1 MLFNWLGEC
10 YNEFGDTMITIY
22 KNEAGKLV
30 QKNDVELNTWI
41 NISHH
46 NETELKEISEK
57 TGIHYELLIKL
68 MDNQELSRVELR
80 DGETLIVLKLP
91 IEKEKGY
98 RTVPLGIII
107 TPHYLVSVCDSGESF
122 FQELLE
128 NHKLSTVEKT
138 NFVIQVIYK
147 VASTYLSYLQK
158 IEQRLEQ
165 KEKNLYTATSN
176 DSLKE
181 LLQIEK
187 SLVYFHT
194 ALNSNELVLE
204 RIMAGNVLPLFKS
217 DDILLEDAVI
227 ENKQAISMANLYQAL
242 LANMTESYGTIISN
256 NLNQVMKFLAGMT
269 IVISIPTMISS
280 FMGMNVDLGFFH
292 DYPFA
297 FLLLIFISLVIS
309 LITAYIFKRKNWL

>member
-1 MLFNWLGEC
+1 
-10 YNEFGDTMITIY
+10 MITIY
-22 KNEAGKLV
+22 KSENQKLI
-30 QKNDVELNTWI
+30 QKNEVEINSWI

-57 TGIHYELLIKL
+57 TGIHHELLIKL
-68 MDNQELSRVELR
+68 MDNQELSRVEIR

-98 RTVPLGIII
+98 RTIPLGIII
-107 TPHYLVSVCDSGESF
+107 TPNYLVSVCDSGEHF

-158 IEQRLEQ
+158 IEQKLEL

-217 DDILLEDAVI
+217 DDLLLEDAVI

-280 FMGMNVDLGFFH
+280 FMGMNVDLGLFN
-292 DYPFA
+292 DYRFA
-297 FLLLIFISLVIS
+297 FPALVFISLVIS

>member
-1 MLFNWLGEC
+1 
-10 YNEFGDTMITIY
+10 MIKIY
-22 KNEAGKLV
+22 KSGV
-30 QKNDVELNTWI
+30 QKLIQIDDIEANTWI
-41 NISHH
+41 NVSHH
-46 NETELKEISEK
+46 TEAELIEISEK
-57 TGIHYELLIKL
+57 TGIHHELLIKL
-68 MDNQELSRVELR
+68 MDNQELSRVEIR
-80 DGETLIVLKLP
+80 EGETLIVLKLP

-98 RTVPLGIII
+98 RTVPLGIVI
-107 TPHYLVSVCDSGESF
+107 TPDYIVSVCDSGDAF
-122 FQELLE
+122 FQEME
-128 NHKLSTVEKT
+128 KTQKLSTIEKT

-147 VASTYLSYLQK
+147 VASSYLTYLQK
-158 IEQRLEQ
+158 IEQKLEQ
-165 KEKNLYTATSN
+165 KEKSLYRATSN
-176 DSLKE
+176 ESLKE

-217 DDILLEDAVI
+217 DDLLLEDAVI

-256 NLNQVMKFLAGMT
+256 NLNQVMKFLAGIT

-280 FMGMNVDLGFFH
+280 FMGMNVPLGVFNDH
-292 DYPFA
+292 PLS
-297 FLLLIFISLVIS
+297 FLFLITISLIIS